1 MKKITSMFLAL
12 ILVFSSLNCFATDET
27 TIPEG
32 ETTWY
37 DNFSG
42 DTEYLEDYSDYE
54 DLMNS
59 MDEQS
64 EYKSMYEQMIKE
76 TVENYKS
83 SSREDIYRA
92 KVVDATDVQTYYGYY
107 QYMYKSIY
115 QIVKVEI
122 LEGPYKGQTIDDV
135 NYILTGDT
143 YGNIELPA
151 ISVGKVINVSIG
163 TNDEGNIYAYSS
175 SIDSPVSRWGW
186 IALLIVV
193 TLLLVAVFAGKA
205 GMKMLVPILLI
216 VDLIIMVMIPAM
228 HSGTNIMLLL
238 GAIVL
243 LSSITICVLKLG
255 VRTKSFVAILV
266 SLVMTFVFVI
276 LMYGFDNLA
285 YLSGITYEITS
296 FVESIIPRINTA
308 GEIEIA
314 MDVHALNI
322 AIAAIMAFFAAIPV
336 ICKTIQVYDEKKDG
350 ENAIKDTIDEM
361 KEYVSDK
368 LVTIVP
374 MLFTLIIPKYLLL
387 IINKCSF
394 AEIINS
400 EVLGSDVVR
409 ILFIVISV
417 VLAVPISANMGK
429 LLIDDAHSA
438 RKE

>member
-1 MKKITSMFLAL
+1 
-12 ILVFSSLNCFATDET
+12 
-27 TIPEG
+27 
-32 ETTWY
+32 
-37 DNFSG
+37 
-42 DTEYLEDYSDYE
+42 
-54 DLMNS
+54 
-59 MDEQS
+59 
-64 EYKSMYEQMIKE
+64 
-76 TVENYKS
+76 
-83 SSREDIYRA
+83 
-92 KVVDATDVQTYYGYY
+92 
-107 QYMYKSIY
+107 
-115 QIVKVEI
+115 
-122 LEGPYKGQTIDDV
+122 
-135 NYILTGDT
+135 
-143 YGNIELPA
+143 
-151 ISVGKVINVSIG
+151 
-163 TNDEGNIYAYSS
+163 
-175 SIDSPVSRWGW
+175 
-186 IALLIVV
+186 
-193 TLLLVAVFAGKA
+193 
-205 GMKMLVPILLI
+205 MKMLVPILLI

-238 GAIVL
+238 GVIVL

-368 LVTIVP
+368 LITIVP

-400 EVLGSDVVR
+400 EVLGSDIVR